1 MPEPFIQVYNHP
13 EMGEL
18 ASVVIDPA
26 DFDILCDELRSIFV
40 VNMNKR
46 TADAQIAS
54 LKAACMIP
62 MIARGTETEFVF
74 ERYGVEQDKMCVI
87 VRGTGRSLLNDLMD
101 NIEEELKKQS
111 EMN

>member
-13 EMGEL
+13 EIGEL
-18 ASVVIDPA
+18 ASVVIDPT
-26 DFDILCDELRSIFV
+26 DFNALCDELRDVFV
-40 VNMNKR
+40 VNMNRR

-62 MIARGTETEFVF
+62 IIARGTKTEFVF
-74 ERYGVEQDKMCVI
+74 ERYGIEQDKMCVI
-87 VRGTGRSLLNDLMD
+87 VRGTGRSLAIDL
-101 NIEEELKKQS
+101 IEIIERDLKRQS

>member
-18 ASVVIDPA
+18 ASVVIDSE
-26 DFDILCDELRSIFV
+26 DFNILCDELRDVFV
-40 VNMNKR
+40 ANMNRR

-54 LKAACMIP
+54 LKAAHMIP
-62 MIARGTETEFVF
+62 IIARGTKTEFAF

-87 VRGTGRSLLNDLMD
+87 VRGAGSSLVTDL
-101 NIEEELKKQS
+101 IETIEQDLKRQS
-111 EMN
+111 ELN